1 MDSAEECGHS
11 GSMRAEA
18 SLSNE
23 AGEDNAVFRKRKRRR
38 WSDAERRQ
46 IVEETLAAGAS
57 VARVARSHGVNANQV
72 FSWRRLYRRGLLGS
86 AGLLPVKIT
95 ESARTARSATTL
107 EVPAAAEHGSGSG
120 VIHITVGKAQIRI
133 EGDVDRDTLRVVL
146 KSVLR

>member
-1 MDSAEECGHS
+1 MDSASECGHS
-11 GSMRAEA
+11 GSMRAETSVA
-18 SLSNE
+18 SE
-23 AGEDNAVFRKRKRRR
+23 AGEDTAVIRKGKRRR
-38 WSDAERRQ
+38 WSEAERRQ

-57 VARVARSHGVNANQV
+57 VALVARSHGVNANQV
-72 FSWRRLYRRGLLGS
+72 FSWRKLYQRGLLGS

-95 ESARTARSATTL
+95 EPARTARSMTA
-107 EVPAAAEHGSGSG
+107 EVPGAVECRSGSG

>member
-1 MDSAEECGHS
+1 
-11 GSMRAEA
+11 MRAETSVA
-18 SLSNE
+18 KE
-23 AGEDNAVFRKRKRRR
+23 AGEDTAVVRKGKRRR
-38 WSDAERRQ
+38 WSEADRRQ

-72 FSWRRLYRRGLLGS
+72 FSWRKLYRRGLLGS

-95 ESARTARSATTL
+95 ESRTARSATTL
-107 EVPAAAEHGSGSG
+107 EVPAAAEHRSGSG